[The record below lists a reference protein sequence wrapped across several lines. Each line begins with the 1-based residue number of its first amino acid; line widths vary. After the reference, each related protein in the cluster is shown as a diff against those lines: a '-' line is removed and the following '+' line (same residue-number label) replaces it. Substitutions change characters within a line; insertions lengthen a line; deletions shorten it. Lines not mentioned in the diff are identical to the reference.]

1 MEQKELQ
8 VNTWQTLGRLSSSET
23 EDDFKDL
30 QIVESDSEESES
42 SEEDGSVEN
51 KNRNPIFFQKL
62 TGTENN
68 TENSTENII
77 ENDFTPTENE
87 FNKYPPV
94 PDKPM
99 PIFNFSNEVIFTEI
113 ERSRLKE
120 LMGYELIVLNLEKN
134 KREHSEKCQTP
145 SNHPPSNH
153 PPSHPP
159 ATPKSILSQKS
170 TDQHSSK
177 ILKTNETYKKTISNI
192 QTELLATKS
201 QNLQISSECD
211 TLQSKL
217 KTLETS
223 HKQSELT
230 LKQVQKENENLKQ
243 KNKQFQLDLGE
254 LNTEIIG
261 LNMDLQVDVEMKN
274 TLKSIVK
281 SMEHQNHKLAV
292 GFKDLTEKLNFTEK
306 TLEKER
312 LQYAE
317 HTKLIEINQSSEIK
331 SYALKQEALEALE
344 AHGTSEL
351 NKKIADLEQQI
362 YSAKKN
368 LEIELEKQDEEH
380 GVEKLELRKDLE
392 ASRKEQKKYQKMA
405 ETSMRLAE
413 EATKQSAGLKK
424 KAEEVE
430 KNSREARKQASAQAR
445 LRLNVVSAASDT
457 HVKTIKSLKTM
468 NERLKIDNSHL
479 NDTYDSQKQ
488 EIAGLRRKIEELR
501 NRELKNRELK
511 NKELKNK
518 VLKTNELKKGEVE
531 KKLNSGKRR
540 GNRAEL
546 LEMDDKKR
554 KNHDKTVFV
563 DPKENEVRE
572 DGEISPGRKTSGEL
586 DPYDYDDFLE
596 SLKCVEK

>member
-1 MEQKELQ
+1 M
-8 VNTWQTLGRLSSSET
+8 
-23 EDDFKDL
+23 
-30 QIVESDSEESES
+30 
-42 SEEDGSVEN
+42 
-51 KNRNPIFFQKL
+51 
-62 TGTENN
+62 
-68 TENSTENII
+68 
-77 ENDFTPTENE
+77 
-87 FNKYPPV
+87 
-94 PDKPM
+94 
-99 PIFNFSNEVIFTEI
+99 
-113 ERSRLKE
+113 
-120 LMGYELIVLNLEKN
+120 
-134 KREHSEKCQTP
+134 
-145 SNHPPSNH
+145 
-153 PPSHPP
+153 
-159 ATPKSILSQKS
+159 
-170 TDQHSSK
+170 
-177 ILKTNETYKKTISNI
+177 
-192 QTELLATKS
+192 
-201 QNLQISSECD
+201 
-211 TLQSKL
+211 
-217 KTLETS
+217 
-223 HKQSELT
+223 
-230 LKQVQKENENLKQ
+230 
-243 KNKQFQLDLGE
+243 GE

-261 LNMDLQVDVEMKN
+261 LNMDLKVDVDMKN
-274 TLKSIVK
+274 TLKSLVK
-281 SMEHQNHKLAV
+281 SLEHQNFKLAEGYKV
-292 GFKDLTEKLNFTEK
+292 LTEKLSSTEK

-362 YSAKKN
+362 YSARKN

-430 KNSREARKQASAQAR
+430 KNSREARKQVSAQAR
-445 LRLNVVSAASDT
+445 LRLNVISAASDT

-488 EIAGLRRKIEELR
+488 EIAGLRRKIEEL
-501 NRELKNRELK
+501 KNKELK

-518 VLKTNELKKGEVE
+518 ELKTNELKKGEVE